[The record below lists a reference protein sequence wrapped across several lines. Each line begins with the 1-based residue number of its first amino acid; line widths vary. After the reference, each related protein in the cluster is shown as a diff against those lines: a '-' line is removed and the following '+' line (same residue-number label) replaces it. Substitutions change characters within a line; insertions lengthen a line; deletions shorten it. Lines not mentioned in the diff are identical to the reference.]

1 MYTDDDL
8 DAAVGAGVLDGRAVA
23 AFRTFVAARQDGRM
37 ADEEHFRLLTGFN
50 DIFVSVAITLVLA
63 ALYGLGTALL
73 AGAGAALM
81 AVAAWG
87 LAEYFTRR
95 RRMALPSIL
104 LLLAFTGGLY
114 ASVTMAGFM
123 LPGLEDSGRWAA
135 LPLLGGAVLAGAG
148 AALHWWR
155 FRVPVT
161 VAAGTA
167 AGAAALLGLLLTLA
181 PDVAPYLAWV
191 ILPAGVGVFV
201 LAMRWDASDRER
213 ATRRA
218 DVAFWLHLLAAGM
231 IVHPVFALLP
241 DLPSPLAGA
250 LLVLAVYAV
259 LMVVALITDRRA
271 ILVSSLA
278 YVLYAVISAVTQSAA
293 QMGAEIGWALV
304 ALPVGSVLLLF
315 SAFWHRARRALLPTL
330 PQRLRDMVPVAV

>member
-8 DAAVGAGVLDGRAVA
+8 DAAVAAGILDGRIAA
-23 AFRTFVAARQDGRM
+23 AFRGFVVARQGGRL

-50 DIFVSVAITLVLA
+50 DIFVAIALSLVLA
-63 ALYGLGTALL
+63 ALTGLGTL
-73 AGAGAALM
+73 AHPGAAAALV
-81 AVAAWG
+81 AAAAWG

-104 LLLAFTGGLY
+104 LLLAFTGALGLGLA
-114 ASVTMAGFM
+114 ASLG
-123 LPGLEDSGRWAA
+123 
-135 LPLLGGAVLAGAG
+135 PLLSPQTEPYAALAGALLAAAG
-148 AALHWWR
+148 AFAHWRR

-161 VAAGTA
+161 VAAGV
-167 AGAAALLGLLLTLA
+167 GAAAAAVLSLVLALLPDAAPLLPWL
-181 PDVAPYLAWV
+181 V
-191 ILPAGVGVFV
+191 LPAGLVVFA

-231 IVHPVFALLP
+231 IVHPVFGLLP

-250 LLVLAVYAV
+250 ALVVAVYAV
-259 LMVVALITDRRA
+259 LMIVALITDRRA

-278 YVLYAVISAVTQSAA
+278 YVLYAVVSAVTDSTALA
-293 QMGAEIGWALV
+293 DHDIGWAVV
-304 ALPVGSVLLLF
+304 ALPIGSVLLLF
-315 SAFWHRARRALLPTL
+315 SAFWHTARRTLLRPL
-330 PQRLRDMVPVAV
+330 PQAIRDRVPLAE